1 MKNKRQVV
9 VAYSVWILCASV
21 SLNIHAQEIVPASRA
36 EQQEMMEKIGIASQ
50 KMTNLICNFEQVK
63 DLSILNDKMIS
74 KGKMYYRNDNC
85 LRWEYLSPYQY
96 TFVLN
101 DKKILM
107 QAGDSRNVID
117 LKSSKFFQE
126 IVKIMMNGING
137 SGLTDLK
144 SFEAR
149 YYKKGTEWEVH
160 LLPLQKDMK
169 QMFSTI
175 KLTFN
180 TKDYTVDQVE
190 MNERNGD
197 ATVIRLFDKQFNN
210 KIEDDTF
217 HID

>member
-1 MKNKRQVV
+1 MKNKRQIAVC
-9 VAYSVWILCASV
+9 SVLILCASV
-21 SLNIHAQEIVPASRA
+21 SLNIHAQKLVPASRA
-36 EQQEMMEKIGIASQ
+36 EQQEMREKIGTASQ

-63 DLSILNDKMIS
+63 ELSILNDKMIS

-85 LRWEYLSPYQY
+85 LRWEYLSPYSY

-107 QAGDSRNVID
+107 QTGDSRNVID

-144 SFEAR
+144 SFEAS
-149 YYKKGTEWEVH
+149 YYKKETEWEIH

-169 QMFSTI
+169 QMFSAI

-180 TKDYTVDQVE
+180 TKNYTVDQVE

-197 ATVIRLFDKQFNN
+197 ATLIRLFDKQFNN